1 MSPQKVKKWSND
13 KTTKF
18 LELYEQYPCL
28 WDHSCKMYKDREKRD
43 CALKNIVK
51 AMKNIMPDF
60 DVQSVKS
67 KIRSIRNA
75 YTLEVHKVNKSRKS
89 GASADKIYKPT
100 VPWFSTADRFLRHV
114 VEIRD
119 TKDKWVSKNN
129 VFYYIVWEKFNGLC
143 KDKIN

>member
-1 MSPQKVKKWSND
+1 
-13 KTTKF
+13 
-18 LELYEQYPCL
+18 
-28 WDHSCKMYKDREKRD
+28 MYKDREKRD

-89 GASADKIYKPT
+89 GATADKFYKPT

-129 VFYYIVWEKFNGLC
+129 FFYYVVW
-143 KDKIN
+143 